1 MKHIFALPVNTA
13 DTAIYILS
21 GTIPTE
27 GYIHKRALS
36 LYGNICRLDQT
47 SVEWRLAER
56 QLSVKTDKS
65 NSWFIAIKKIFV
77 TYGLNDP
84 YDLLVNPPT
93 KFGWKR
99 LVNHY
104 VDQYWVDKI
113 RFESTLYP
121 SLLYL
126 STSHYACGKRH
137 PLVQELRNQQEIP
150 RVRLKL
156 KVVTGTYILQVNRSS
171 FNQNR
176 IDPTCL
182 LCGEGE
188 ETMHHFILDCVA
200 LSHIRVPIL
209 QEIKDICNE
218 LYPVSDANTLMQII
232 LDCYSL
238 LNYIKNPEQVILLE
252 YQCRR
257 LCFALYCERYK
268 RLGLIPNRR
277 RRNL

>member
-1 MKHIFALPVNTA
+1 M
-13 DTAIYILS
+13 
-21 GTIPTE
+21 
-27 GYIHKRALS
+27 
-36 LYGNICRLDQT
+36 
-47 SVEWRLAER
+47 
-56 QLSVKTDKS
+56 KTDKS

-84 YDLLVNPPT
+84 YELLVNPPT

-99 LVNHY
+99 LVNQH

-126 STSHYACGKRH
+126 STAPYACGKRH

-188 ETMHHFILDCVA
+188 ETMQHFILDCVA
-200 LSHIRVPIL
+200 LFPTRVPIL

-238 LNYIKNPEQVILLE
+238 LNYIKNPEHVILLE
-252 YQCRR
+252 WTASSEFGTYHLCEQQRFRR
-257 LCFALYCERYK
+257 ACASAQSRQNLRCS
-268 RLGLIPNRR
+268 LIQAVSQEEPSDRKPDPWS
-277 RRNL
+277 L